1 MSRVETEI
9 LTRLYQT
16 EINNLINNLMEMANP
31 RSNKLQI
38 TEDRVTERRKHLI
51 CRWVLEGDEV
61 VCQWIVKN

>member
-16 EINNLINNLMEMANP
+16 EINNFMEMANP
-31 RSNKLQI
+31 RPGQLRI
-38 TEDRVTERRKHLI
+38 TEDKVTGRSKHLV
-51 CRWVLEGDEV
+51 CWWVLEGDEL

>member
-16 EINNLINNLMEMANP
+16 EINNLMEMANP

>member
-16 EINNLINNLMEMANP
+16 EINNLLEMANP
-31 RSNKLQI
+31 RSSKVKI
-38 TEDRVTERRKHLI
+38 TEDRATGRRKHLI
-51 CRWVLEGDEV
+51 CRWVLEGGEL

>member
-16 EINNLINNLMEMANP
+16 EINNLMEMANP

-38 TEDRVTERRKHLI
+38 TEDRVTGRRKHLI